1 MARSVYV
8 NGDWRDEHE
17 ATISVFDR
25 GFLFAD
31 SVYEVVAVLGG
42 RLVDYDSHMR
52 RLERSLKA
60 LGIPEP
66 LPADALLEVHREIVS
81 RNDLTEGLIYL
92 QVTRGSA
99 DRDFVIAPAT
109 PPALVLFTQAKTVL
123 ANAKAET
130 GLKVRCVPD
139 RRWGRRDIKTVQL
152 LYSSLVKSE
161 AVREGFD
168 DAFLV
173 EDGALTEASSANV
186 HLVGADGSI
195 LTPPLSEA
203 LLPGITRGSVL
214 SLASGAGLSA
224 TEGRITLEA
233 LAGAREVFIT
243 SATSLVLPVVSIDGR
258 PVGDGRPGPVA
269 RRMRELYIQ
278 HALGTAI

>member
-8 NGDWRDEHE
+8 NGEWRDEHE
-17 ATISVFDR
+17 AMVSVFDR

-66 LPADALLEVHREIVS
+66 LSAEALLAVHREIVS

-109 PPALVLFTQAKTVL
+109 QPGLVLFTQAKSVL

-173 EDGALTEASSANV
+173 EDGAVTEASSANV
-186 HLVGADGSI
+186 HIVEDHGGI

-214 SLASGAGLSA
+214 SLARGAGLSA
-224 TEGRITLEA
+224 NEGRITLEA
-233 LAGAREVFIT
+233 LSGAREVFIT

-269 RRMRELYIQ
+269 RRMRELYMQ
-278 HALGTAI
+278 HALATAI